1 LRFLKFGLN
10 MLQKAILNDL
20 LAKLNQVLEIL
31 RVKLDSLQHLF

>member
-1 LRFLKFGLN
+1 